1 MHAAVLSLR
10 KFKTSKSS
18 SDVATISSDPCN
30 LNMSEPSSFIVEVP
44 CEGTDGLCPGNHG
57 TDTQTLVDSD
67 INALQDKT
75 SLDCKCDKIEYYVP
89 FVEGPVREGDILT
102 LV

>member
-1 MHAAVLSLR
+1 MWQPSHLTL
-10 KFKTSKSS
+10 
-18 SDVATISSDPCN
+18 ATF
-30 LNMSEPSSFIVEVP
+30 NMSKTSSFIVEVP

-89 FVEGPVREGDILT
+89 FVEGPVREDLKYDMKAFEALGYILHQ
-102 LV
+102 